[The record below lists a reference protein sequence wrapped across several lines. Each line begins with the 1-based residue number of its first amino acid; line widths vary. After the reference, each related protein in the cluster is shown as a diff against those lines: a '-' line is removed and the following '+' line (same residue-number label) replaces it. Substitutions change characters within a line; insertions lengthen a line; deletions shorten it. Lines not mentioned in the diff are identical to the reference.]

1 MKVSNWLVD
10 KFSFSKVGCF
20 SKCPR
25 MFFYRYV
32 MRMKSL
38 ATPWLLF
45 GRGAHG
51 GQETDNLAKLRGEH
65 LSVAQVLESAVA
77 EFEGEVEKEGVGK
90 ELKDAF
96 VEEHAR
102 QLEVFEESGERA
114 KIVPVP
120 GSVEGTFQIELL
132 VGNGEGPKAPALIEG
147 FTDVIS
153 QESPTAPRRL
163 IDYKSAGR
171 PTSEKEVAKHLQLGL
186 EAVGGQ
192 AELAQV
198 VTFVKAGKQK
208 PTTKVSGAYPVNQA
222 RWEKVLA
229 WLAHGIWG
237 IRRAIKSGDFPRCD
251 SGAHYCSAEACE
263 FYSQFCYPDKQPDL
277 HKFVEVG
284 DIRPVGTLPPQE
296 WRMSL
301 AARKE
306 AERCGPTE
314 PSSSGSTPGT

>member
-1 MKVSNWLVD
+1 VKVSNWLVD

-32 MRMKSL
+32 MRMKSP

-90 ELKDAF
+90 DLKDAF

-120 GSVEGTFQIELL
+120 GTVEGAFQIELM
-132 VGNGEGPKAPALIEG
+132 VGDGEGPKAPALVEG
-147 FTDVIS
+147 FTDVVS
-153 QESPTAPRRL
+153 QQSPDSPKIL
-163 IDYKSAGR
+163 LDYKTSGR
-171 PTSEKEVAKHLQLGL
+171 PTSEKEAAKHLQLAL
-186 EAVGGQ
+186 EAIGGQ
-192 AELAQV
+192 AESAQI
-198 VTFVKAGKQK
+198 VTFVKGGKQK
-208 PTTKVSGAYPVNQA
+208 PTTKVTKAHPVDNA
-222 RWEKVLA
+222 RWQKVLA
-229 WLAHGIWG
+229 WFAEGIHS
-237 IRRAIKSGDFPRCD
+237 IRRAVKSGDYPRCD
-251 SGAHYCSAEACE
+251 PGAHYCSAEACE
-263 FYSQFCYPDKQPDL
+263 FFALCYPEKQPDL
-277 HKFVEVG
+277 HKWVEVG
-284 DIRPVGTLPPQE
+284 EIRASGTLPPAE
-296 WRMSL
+296 WRMSK

-306 AERCGPTE
+306 AER
-314 PSSSGSTPGT
+314 SGQAPVA